1 MEKRARRKFTAE
13 YKAEV
18 VRLVRDGGK
27 TIGQVSRDLDLTA
40 TAVRHWVK
48 QAGVDAGGGGAG
60 ALTTAE
66 RAELVTLR
74 REARQLRMEREILKK
89 AAAFFAKESQ

>member
-1 MEKRARRKFTAE
+1 VEKRVRRKFTAE

-27 TIGQVSRDLDLTA
+27 SIGQVSRELDLTES
-40 TAVRHWVK
+40 AVRHWVC
-48 QAGVDAGGGGAG
+48 QSTIDAVGGGTG

-66 RAELVTLR
+66 RAELVALR
-74 REARQLRMEREILKK
+74 REARTLRMEREILKK
-89 AAAFFAKESQ
+89 AAAFFAKENQ

>member
-27 TIGQVSRDLDLTA
+27 TIGEVNLPRF
-40 TAVRHWVK
+40 
-48 QAGVDAGGGGAG
+48 GGHLG
-60 ALTTAE
+60 
-66 RAELVTLR
+66 
-74 REARQLRMEREILKK
+74 
-89 AAAFFAKESQ
+89 

>member
-27 TIGQVSRDLDLTA
+27 SIGQVSRELDLTES
-40 TAVRHWVK
+40 AVRHWVS
-48 QAGVDAGGGGAG
+48 QSAIDAVGGGTG

-66 RAELVTLR
+66 RAELVALR
-74 REARQLRMEREILKK
+74 REARTLRMEREILKK
-89 AAAFFAKESQ
+89 AAAFFAKENH

>member
-1 MEKRARRKFTAE
+1 MRRRARRKFTAE

-18 VRLVRDGGK
+18 VRLVRAGK
-27 TIGQVSRDLDLTA
+27 AVGRVARDLDLTE

-48 QAGVDAGGGGAG
+48 QAGIDADGGGAG
-60 ALTTAE
+60 ALTTVE
-66 RAELVTLR
+66 RAELVALR

>member
-1 MEKRARRKFTAE
+1 MKRARRKFTAE

-27 TIGQVSRDLDLTA
+27 TIGQVSRELDLTE
-40 TAVRHWVK
+40 TAVRHWVS
-48 QAGVDAGGGGAG
+48 QAGIDAGQGSLG

-66 RAELVTLR
+66 RLELGQLR
-74 REARQLRMEREILKK
+74 REVRQLRMEREILKK
-89 AAAFFAKESQ
+89 ATAFFAKENQ

>member
-1 MEKRARRKFTAE
+1 MEKGARRKFTAE

-27 TIGQVSRDLDLTA
+27 TMGQVPSDLDLTA
-40 TAVRHWVK
+40 M
-48 QAGVDAGGGGAG
+48 GAG

-66 RAELVTLR
+66 AGRAGGP
-74 REARQLRMEREILKK
+74 AP
-89 AAAFFAKESQ
+89 SG

>member
-1 MEKRARRKFTAE
+1 VEKGKRRKFTAE

-27 TIGQVSRDLDLTA
+27 TIHEAARDLGLTESS
-40 TAVRHWVK
+40 VRNWVK
-48 QAGVDAGGGGAG
+48 QSGIDAGNGGTG

-66 RAELVTLR
+66 RAELVALR
-74 REARQLRMEREILKK
+74 REARTLRMEREILKK